1 MSKILAF
8 GASSSKDSM
17 NKKLASFVANRVAP
31 REAILVDL
39 NDYEMPIYSDDRKR
53 DSGIPDEAYDFK
65 NLIKTS
71 DGIIISFAEHNG
83 SYTAAFKNIYDWI
96 SVIEKVVWNNKP
108 MLLLSTSPGARG
120 GKSVLKSALARFS
133 KESDW
138 DIPSF
143 RLPHFNENFSEE
155 IGIVDNKLKV
165 DLNEQIRLFLSQV
178 NEHQ

>member
-8 GASSSKDSM
+8 GASSAKDSM
-17 NKKLASFVANRVAP
+17 NKKLASFVANKIAP
-31 REAILVDL
+31 REAILIDL

-53 DSGIPDEAYDFK
+53 DSGIPKKAYDFK

-71 DGIIISFAEHNG
+71 EGIIISFAEHNG

-120 GKSVLKSALARFS
+120 GKSVLNSALARFS
-133 KESDW
+133 QESEW

-143 RLPHFNENFSEE
+143 RLPNFNENFSEE
-155 IGIVDNKLKV
+155 LGIVDNKLNV
-165 DLNEQIRLFLSQV
+165 DLNEQIKLFLNQV

>member
-8 GASSSKDSM
+8 GASSAKNSM
-17 NKKLASFVANRVAP
+17 NKKLASFVANKIAP
-31 REAILVDL
+31 REAILIDL

-53 DSGIPDEAYDFK
+53 DSGIPKKAYDFK

-71 DGIIISFAEHNG
+71 EGIIISFAEHNG

-108 MLLLSTSPGARG
+108 MLLLSTSPGAR
-120 GKSVLKSALARFS
+120 FS
-133 KESDW
+133 QESEW

-143 RLPHFNENFSEE
+143 RLPNFNENFSEE
-155 IGIVDNKLKV
+155 LGIVDNKLNV
-165 DLNEQIRLFLSQV
+165 DLNEQIKLFLSQV